1 MGDYSSTW
9 DLVFVRTVA
18 PEWSPPNGCPRS
30 QPLPSALQTCSPG
43 WQVRLD
49 LAQAVDAA
57 RYSTSMDDPA
67 VEKAMLRA
75 AVVAAALP
83 QPPHTAVPLEL
94 QVVQLL
100 ALLRGF
106 LDGVPPEQAA
116 AELDRLAAAVA
127 AAAPAA
133 VAEVAESRRLS
144 AEAEAALLEALQA
157 ASQRAGSS
165 VESRA
170 AA

>member
-1 MGDYSSTW
+1 MP
-9 DLVFVRTVA
+9 LVPFHALA
-18 PEWSPPNGCPRS
+18 PPTLPSHAH
-30 QPLPSALQTCSPG
+30 PLPCPTP
-43 WQVRLD
+43 QVRLD

-83 QPPHTAVPLEL
+83 QPPHTSVPLAL

-106 LDGVPPEQAA
+106 LDATPPEQAA
-116 AELDRLAAAVA
+116 AQLDRLSAAAA

-133 VAEVAESRRLS
+133 MQEVAETARLS
-144 AEAEAALLEALQA
+144 ASAEGALLQALQV
-157 ASQRAGSS
+157 ASQTAGSS
-165 VESRA
+165 VQSSA

>member
-1 MGDYSSTW
+1 MLHISGWRARRLGTLCRLSCSHCLFEHGISVVT
-9 DLVFVRTVA
+9 A
-18 PEWSPPNGCPRS
+18 PQPPP
-30 QPLPSALQTCSPG
+30 P
-43 WQVRLD
+43 QVRLD

-100 ALLRGF
+100 ALQRGF
-106 LDGVPPEQAA
+106 LDGVPAEQAA
-116 AELDRLAAAVA
+116 TELERLSAAAA

-133 VAEVAESRRLS
+133 LAEVAETRRLP
-144 AEAEAALLEALQA
+144 AAAEAALLEALQA
-157 ASQRAGSS
+157 AGQRAGSS
-165 VESRA
+165 MESRA

>member
-1 MGDYSSTW
+1 M
-9 DLVFVRTVA
+9 
-18 PEWSPPNGCPRS
+18 
-30 QPLPSALQTCSPG
+30 
-43 WQVRLD
+43 RLD